1 MHQTKPY
8 PNFSGKALFF
18 VSRRFELRSRRRG
31 FFYACGHLSPARA
44 DFRHRRSLAV
54 GSRLRETAN
63 SLKVHQTKPYPNF
76 SGKAL
81 FFVSRRFELRSRRRG
96 FFYACG
102 HLSPARADF
111 RHRRSLA
118 VGSRL
123 RETANSLKVHHLKRK
138 LNRVFDLR
146 FFVKLKI
153 YSITNCSIDFCFVTL
168 SPNKLAHL
176 SV

>member
-1 MHQTKPY
+1 MHQTEPY

-123 RETANSLKVHHLKRK
+123 RETANSLKVHQ
-138 LNRVFDLR
+138 NRDIRTSPMREKPIYRFLFLFAAFVRVPVF
-146 FFVKLKI
+146 FGIIGENQV
-153 YSITNCSIDFCFVTL
+153 
-168 SPNKLAHL
+168 
-176 SV
+176 

>member
-1 MHQTKPY
+1 MGP
-8 PNFSGKALFF
+8 G
-18 VSRRFELRSRRRG
+18 FE
-31 FFYACGHLSPARA
+31 
-44 DFRHRRSLAV
+44 
-54 GSRLRETAN
+54 

-123 RETANSLKVHHLKRK
+123 RETANSLKVHQNCPILSQKCLKSGFFLCLLGGSMYFHFSHTLPRAT
-138 LNRVFDLR
+138 VFQFALI
-146 FFVKLKI
+146 FQYQGI
-153 YSITNCSIDFCFVTL
+153 SIIRTACKKNSADYLFADYLCQTI
-168 SPNKLAHL
+168 
-176 SV
+176 